1 MTRGPSRARGAARW
15 RARALV
21 ASLVLALPLLGGC
34 GTVVSMTF
42 QRPSEPRLGG
52 GLSPLRAIY
61 CGVALDVWLL
71 EEGPAAAR
79 ALAIVDLPFSLLA
92 DTALLPFTAVLE
104 LRTWWWSR
112 QFAATATVDQGAPN
126 TAAHSASSCSGE
138 ATVSRSSRRISART
152 RSRTANRWLRTLL
165 VETPS
170 CSATCA

>member
-1 MTRGPSRARGAARW
+1 MKRGSSRARSPARW
-15 RARALV
+15 RRALA

-34 GTVVSMTF
+34 GTVVCMTL

-52 GLSPLRAIY
+52 GRLSPLGAIY
-61 CGVALDVWLL
+61 CGVAFDVWLL

-112 QFAATATVDQGAPN
+112 QFAAAASVGQGAPK

-152 RSRTANRWLRTLL
+152 RSRTANRWLRTSL